1 MSTRELDG
9 AVVAV
14 MGAGGGLGAPIAR
27 LLAARGARLV
37 LAGPHP
43 ERIEPVAD
51 APVVELDLRDS
62 TAGDT
67 LVAEV
72 LERHGRL
79 DGWVNAAG
87 VVAFGP
93 LVDTDDVVIE
103 ELFLTNVVGPLWML
117 RRVIPLL
124 SASKGFVVNLSA
136 VLAEQPLPGM
146 VAYGATKAALT
157 SVDVA
162 RAREV
167 AVCGGAGVRRAPAP
181 HRDGAGRAPTARRG
195 GPSPARRPR
204 SGSGGPARRRG
215 HRALRGRGRVG
226 GFST

>member
-14 MGAGGGLGAPIAR
+14 IGAGGGLGAPIVR
-27 LLAARGARLV
+27 HLAARGARLV

-43 ERIEPVAD
+43 DRIEPVAD
-51 APVVELDLRDS
+51 AVVVALDLRDS

-79 DGWVNAAG
+79 DGFVNAAG

-162 RAREV
+162 LARELRR
-167 AVCGGAGVRRAPAP
+167 AGVQVCDVRPPHTETGLAARPLGGVAPRLP
-181 HRDGAGRAPTARRG
+181 DGLDPEAVARRVVE
-195 GPSPARRPR
+195 AIE
-204 SGSGGPARRRG
+204 
-215 HRALRGRGRVG
+215 RAEAEVASED
-226 GFST
+226 FST

>member
-1 MSTRELDG
+1 MSTRELRG

-14 MGAGGGLGAPIAR
+14 VGAGGGLGAPIAR
-27 LLAARGARLV
+27 LLAAKGAHLV

-43 ERIEPVAD
+43 ERID
-51 APVVELDLRDS
+51 ALPGGTVVGLDLRDS

-67 LVAEV
+67 LAAEV

-79 DGWVNAAG
+79 DGFVNAAG

-103 ELFLTNVVGPLWML
+103 ELFLTNVVGPLWLL

-124 SASKGFVVNLSA
+124 STSKGFVVNLSA
-136 VLAEQPLPGM
+136 VLAEQPMAGM

-157 SVDVA
+157 SVDA
-162 RAREV
+162 ALARELRR
-167 AVCGGAGVRRAPAP
+167 AGVQVCDVRPP
-181 HRDGAGRAPTARRG
+181 HTETGLAGRPLGGSAPRLPEGLAPVVVAERVVAAIEAG
-195 GPSPARRPR
+195 EVDV
-204 SGSGGPARRRG
+204 GSER
-215 HRALRGRGRVG
+215 
-226 GFST
+226 FSR